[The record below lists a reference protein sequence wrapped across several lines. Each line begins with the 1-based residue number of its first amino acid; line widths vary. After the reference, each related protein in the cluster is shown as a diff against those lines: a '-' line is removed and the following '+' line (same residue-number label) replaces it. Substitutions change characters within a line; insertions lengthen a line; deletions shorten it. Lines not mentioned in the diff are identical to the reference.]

1 MSPNESLAGRPAVFL
16 DRDGTLMPDV
26 EYCRDPAQVK
36 VFPGARKALQKMHE
50 AEFLLV
56 VITNQSGI
64 GRGYFSETEYRA
76 VAAELERQ
84 LGDALIAATYFCP
97 DRPEQ
102 PTARR
107 KPGVGMILEAQRDL
121 GIDLARSFM
130 IGDKAID
137 VECGRNAGLRT
148 ILVQTGQS
156 KAGDATGAD
165 WSTRDLTEAAEIV
178 IRHAR

>member
-1 MSPNESLAGRPAVFL
+1 
-16 DRDGTLMPDV
+16 MPDV

-36 VFPGARKALQKMHE
+36 VFPGAQKALQKMHK
-50 AEFLLV
+50 AGFLLV

-64 GRGYFSETEYRA
+64 GRGYFSEAEYRA

-97 DRPEQ
+97 DHPKR
-102 PTARR
+102 PTALR
-107 KPGVGMILEAQRDL
+107 KPGIGMILEAQRDL
-121 GIDLARSFM
+121 GVDLARSFM

-137 VECGRNAGLRT
+137 VECGRNAGLRA

-156 KAGDATGAD
+156 KAGEVADAD
-165 WSTRDLTEAAEIV
+165 WSARDLTEAAEIV
-178 IRHAR
+178 IRHAS